1 MYVQVLKL
9 YAWEPSF
16 REKIREVRLKEV
28 ALLLK
33 AAMLSSVLSLSWE
46 LAPYLVTHSP
56 CPHTPTRTPRPTPHT
71 QTHTP

>member
-56 CPHTPTRTPRPTPHT
+56 
-71 QTHTP
+71 